1 MLDNAS
7 GFGFAAAMVAIM
19 FMYIMLLRVG
29 HTHEDIDQLFGL
41 LMKAMKATKL
51 KAMKQ
56 NGAGTD
62 EEGHE
67 GQ

>member
-1 MLDNAS
+1 MLD
-7 GFGFAAAMVAIM
+7 GFAAAVVAILCMSIM
-19 FMYIMLLRVG
+19 FLRVG
-29 HTHEDIDQLFGL
+29 HTHEDIDALVGL
-41 LMKAMKATKL
+41 LMKAMKAMKL

-56 NGAGTD
+56 NAAGTD